1 MPPLFFGWMAW
12 RGDYVLVLVGIHF
25 HRRAASKATAHAAE
39 VVKAR
44 VQRMVVPG
52 QSPIGQTSSSR
63 CWKSVGMRPSVDW
76 RGVSER
82 GRGVSGMT
90 AALLISALLL
100 TCAHGQGKN
109 AGILRFSKYWPIIN
123 GVSVLGE

>member
-1 MPPLFFGWMAW
+1 MVWW
-12 RGDYVLVLVGIHF
+12 GDYVLVLVGIHF

-39 VVKAR
+39 VVVKAR

-52 QSPIGQTSSSR
+52 QSPIGQTSSSQ
-63 CWKSVGMRPSVDW
+63 CWKSVRMGRSADW

-82 GRGVSGMT
+82 GRGVGGMA

-100 TCAHGQGKN
+100 TCAHGQANN

>member
-1 MPPLFFGWMAW
+1 MVWW
-12 RGDYVLVLVGIHF
+12 GDYVLVLVGIHF

-39 VVKAR
+39 VVVKAR

-52 QSPIGQTSSSR
+52 QSPIGQTSSSQ
-63 CWKSVGMRPSVDW
+63 CWKSVGMGRSADW
-76 RGVSER
+76 RGV
-82 GRGVSGMT
+82 GGTWRGVGGMA

-100 TCAHGQGKN
+100 TCAQGQGNN